1 MSKQK
6 KRNPQALL
14 TTTTTLLPG
23 LHDQQVIMSSPQLVK
38 ENSQHASNEKKDK

>member
-14 TTTTTLLPG
+14 TTTTLLPG
-23 LHDQQVIMSSPQLVK
+23 LHDQQVIVSSPQLVK
-38 ENSQHASNEKKDK
+38 ENSQHASNEKKEK